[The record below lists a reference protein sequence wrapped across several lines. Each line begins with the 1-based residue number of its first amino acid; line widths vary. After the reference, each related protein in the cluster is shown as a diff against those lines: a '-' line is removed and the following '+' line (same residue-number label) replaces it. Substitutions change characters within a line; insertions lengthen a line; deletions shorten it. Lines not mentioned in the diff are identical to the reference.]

1 MPAECLYGRY
11 YSLCWDR
18 GFLTAVSLGFCL
30 QVTQQQDGGR
40 TLQVGMFFLLS
51 VVKIERSAAFPL
63 ILEDWGFL
71 VRGDEN

>member
-1 MPAECLYGRY
+1 M
-11 YSLCWDR
+11 
-18 GFLTAVSLGFCL
+18 
-30 QVTQQQDGGR
+30 TQQQDGGR

-51 VVKIERSAAFPL
+51 VVKIERSAAFLL